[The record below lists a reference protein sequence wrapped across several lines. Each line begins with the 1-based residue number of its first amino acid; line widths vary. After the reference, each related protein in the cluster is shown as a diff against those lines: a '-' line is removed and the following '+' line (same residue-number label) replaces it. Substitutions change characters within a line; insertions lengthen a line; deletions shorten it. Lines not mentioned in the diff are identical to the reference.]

1 MSLRYRSARAASI
14 VATLVAATLVA
25 GCASLHPNTDVPPHP
40 ITITVI
46 NNLRIPTDLS
56 VYTVTTGGAV
66 TILGTARP
74 TDSTSFTMT
83 PRAYSEPYRLLI
95 RTPSGQRLWSD
106 EYTVRDANTGEIRWQ
121 LVPNILTFY
130 DVADST
136 STP

>member
-1 MSLRYRSARAASI
+1 MPLRQRVTRAA
-14 VATLVAATLVA
+14 ALVAAIATV
-25 GCASLHPNTDVPPHP
+25 GCATMRPGADVPPHP
-40 ITITVI
+40 ITITII
-46 NNLRIPTDLS
+46 NNLPIPTDLS
-56 VYTVTTGGAV
+56 VYAV
-66 TILGTARP
+66 TNGGNLSMLGTARP

-83 PRAYSEPYRLLI
+83 PRAFSEPYRLLV
-95 RTPSGQRLWSD
+95 RTPSGRRFWSD

>member
-1 MSLRYRSARAASI
+1 MPLRQRLTCAAALAAT
-14 VATLVAATLVA
+14 VATMA
-25 GCASLHPNTDVPPHP
+25 CASLRAGPDVPPHP
-40 ITITVI
+40 VTITIV

-56 VYTVTTGGAV
+56 VYAV
-66 TILGTARP
+66 TSGGNVAILGTAGP

-83 PRAYSEPYRLLI
+83 PRTFSEPYRLLV
-95 RTPSGQRLWSD
+95 RTPSGLRIWSD
-106 EYTVRDANTGEIRWQ
+106 EYTFRDANTGEIRWQ

>member
-1 MSLRYRSARAASI
+1 MPLRQRFSRAAAL
-14 VATLVAATLVA
+14 VATVATV
-25 GCASLHPNTDVPPHP
+25 GCATMRQSPDVPPHP
-40 ITITVI
+40 ITITII

-56 VYTVTTGGAV
+56 VYAV
-66 TILGTARP
+66 TSGGNVSILGTASP

-83 PRAYSEPYRLLI
+83 PRAFSEPYRLLV
-95 RTPSGQRLWSD
+95 RTPSGQRFWSD